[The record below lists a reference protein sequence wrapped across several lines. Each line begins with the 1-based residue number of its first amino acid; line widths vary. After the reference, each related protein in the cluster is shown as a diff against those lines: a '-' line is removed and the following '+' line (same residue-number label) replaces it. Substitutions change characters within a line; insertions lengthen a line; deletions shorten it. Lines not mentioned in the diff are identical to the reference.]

1 MERDEGV
8 GEGEAIFLTFLEGG
22 SGTGFEGIW
31 MDTVPHQIPF
41 V

>member
-8 GEGEAIFLTFLEGG
+8 GEGEAIFFAFLVGG
-22 SGTGFEGIW
+22 SVRGFGW
-31 MDTVPHQIPF
+31 MDTVPHQIRF